1 MNKRI
6 GFCLTVLAGAFSL
19 AACDLVGVSL
29 PGTDT
34 GMSLS
39 GSIQPS
45 ATSAKLNGSAQTS
58 NQMYTVVAQSAGTG
72 KIYLD
77 STDSAGAFDV
87 SVPMDESG
95 NLFMVTIVGPDGKA
109 TGPINFG
116 NSGGQG
122 MMGIDLDRSATLGA
136 IQLPDNPLMAPIT
149 PGSGAD
155 ATDLA
160 ASDVL
165 TRLDDNGVPVG
176 LASIGKGDD
185 AQGTPTND
193 PRQACDRDRD
203 GLIDIFDADNDGD
216 GIIDELDSGSPSGS
230 VGLSDVRLS
239 FFMNLKIGN
248 EQADTYYI
256 GSTATVESAL
266 MTDTVITC
274 EVLPE
279 AGATKSMTA
288 VRALTAP
295 APSYIADTEVMRDT
309 GSGLMATSWA
319 AEGYAFE
326 NAGDRFQAFVIPN
339 ALIEAGDVFT
349 VEITFDDGSTGIF
362 SRMINYVFKTIP
374 RLVKHGD
381 ASSLTTFT
389 GTQPINFDGAKDLTL
404 EFEPPKDETG
414 AFLTGF
420 DYQFEIFYNEAGT
433 NSQLNGDIDVDATFP
448 TAITGF
454 NRQNKNY
461 EVSADTLTLSSDN
474 TYTVTIPKEIFVNT
488 VETSAGTKTVG
499 SYKIDIAAQ
508 SGNGDNAAIM
518 LQFQKM

>member
-1 MNKRI
+1 MKKRHI
-6 GFCLTVLAGAFSL
+6 YVLAIVASGLSI
-19 AACDLVGVSL
+19 AACDLAGVTL
-29 PGTDT
+29 PGSTS
-34 GMSLS
+34 GLSLS
-39 GSIQPS
+39 GTIQES
-45 ATSAKLNGSAQTS
+45 AASAKLSGNAQTS
-58 NQMYTVVAQSAGTG
+58 SQMYTVVAQSAGTG

-77 STDSAGAFDV
+77 STDNAGAFDV

-109 TGPINFG
+109 TGPVNFG
-116 NSGGQG
+116 NSNGQG
-122 MMGIDLDRSATLGA
+122 MMGLDLDRSASFGT
-136 IQLPDNPLMAPIT
+136 IQLPNNPLMSPIT
-149 PGSGAD
+149 PGSGGD
-155 ATDLA
+155 VSDLA

-165 TRLDDNGVPVG
+165 TRLDSNGVPIG

-185 AQGTPTND
+185 AMGTPTDD

-216 GIIDELDSGSPSGS
+216 GIIDDLDTGPASGTL
-230 VGLSDVRLS
+230 GLSDVRLS

-248 EQADTYYI
+248 DKADTYYL
-256 GSTATVESAL
+256 GATSAVESAL

-279 AGATKSMTA
+279 AGATRTMTA
-288 VRALTAP
+288 VRVLATP

-326 NAGDRFQAFVIPN
+326 DAGDRFQAFVIPN
-339 ALIEAGDVFT
+339 ALINAGDVFT

-381 ASSLTTFT
+381 SASLTTFS
-389 GTQPINFDGAKDLTL
+389 GSQPIAFDGTKDLTL

-414 AFLTGF
+414 AYLEGF
-420 DYQFEIFYNEAGT
+420 SYQFEIFYNEAG
-433 NSQLNGDIDVDATFP
+433 SGQQLNGDMDTDATFP
-448 TAITGF
+448 TAIAGF
-454 NRQNKNY
+454 NRQNKNF
-461 EVSADTLTLSSDN
+461 EATAASLTLSSDN
-474 TYTVTIPKEIFVNT
+474 TYTVTLPKEIFPST
-488 VETSAGTKTVG
+488 VETSVGTKTVG

-508 SGNGDNAAIM
+508 SGNGDNSAIM
-518 LQFQKM
+518 LQFEKM